1 MIARSIEYRW
11 DLVAALLTK
20 ELRARYKRTV
30 LGYAWSLL
38 NPLAMAAIYF
48 VLVTRI
54 FDVKVENYALVLVA
68 GLFPWQWVANSV
80 MSSSMVFVGNS
91 GLIRR
96 TSFPRA
102 VLLIS
107 TSLNDLVHFLAS
119 VPVIL
124 GFMLWFRIYPDAR
137 WLVLLPALLVIQW
150 AIILGIGFMVAS
162 ANVFFRD
169 LERITTIGV
178 TIWFY
183 LTPVIYTRDMITGKH
198 AWLLYANPV
207 TGVLLAWRSLFMG
220 ESVDLVLLCG
230 SAFWGGV
237 LITVGYAFYRRV
249 QWRFAELV

>member
-1 MIARSIEYRW
+1 VIARSIEYRR

-54 FDVKVENYALVLVA
+54 FDVKVENYSLVLVA
-68 GLFPWQWVANSV
+68 GLFPWQWIANSI
-80 MSSSMVFVGNS
+80 MSSSMVFVGNA

-102 VLLIS
+102 VLVLS
-107 TSLNDLVHFLAS
+107 TSLNDLVHYLAS

-124 GFMLWFRIYPDAR
+124 GFMLWFRIIPDAR
-137 WLVLLPALLVIQW
+137 WLLLLPILLVVQW
-150 AIILGIGFMVAS
+150 AIILGIGFIVAS

-183 LTPVIYTRDMITGKH
+183 LTPVIYTREMIAGKH
-198 AWLLYANPV
+198 EWLLYANPV
-207 TGVLLAWRSLFMG
+207 TGVLLGWRSLFMG
-220 ESVDLVLLCG
+220 EPIDLVLLAC
-230 SAFWGGV
+230 SAAWAVV
-237 LITVGYAFYRRV
+237 LSSAGYMFYRRV